1 MHTSCS
7 IECLSATTSVDCR
20 WDDIMQIIAK
30 VPIGNF
36 LFSPSSHWTCSKHEN
51 IQTFTLIYRPFFLLL
66 SIVTGNSPY
75 SEFYNERPKNIT
87 RSNPTWV
94 REGERWKSLHNQSC
108 SCLVN
113 WRKIQN
119 RTQSWAIKK
128 HFQHSWTMTIGP
140 EKRKDRFVMTAKENL
155 DLRTRH
161 R

>member
-20 WDDIMQIIAK
+20 WDDIMQIVAK

-51 IQTFTLIYRPFFLLL
+51 IQTFTLIYRPFSLLL
-66 SIVTGNSPY
+66 SIVTRNSPY

-94 REGERWKSLHNQSC
+94 REGEHSKSLHNQSC

-128 HFQHSWTMTIGP
+128 HFQHSWMMTIGP